1 MTLRRA
7 LAAVA
12 ASSLLVLAFPPRGA
26 AAPAQFT
33 LQGLGGDVLE
43 SRSLAHG
50 VTIVVIWASWSPR
63 CRDLGERV
71 NPLVERW
78 AAKARVVT
86 VNFQEDREAAASFAR
101 QQALEVPVYLD
112 ADGEF
117 AKGYGVTNLPGLL
130 VLKDGQPVYSGRFTQ
145 ESDQVLAESIP

>member
-12 ASSLLVLAFPPRGA
+12 AFGLLALAAPQCA
-26 AAPAQFT
+26 TAAPAQFA

-43 SRSLAHG
+43 SRSVAHG

-71 NPLVERW
+71 NPLAERW

-86 VNFQEDREAAASFAR
+86 VNFQEARATAVSFAS
-101 QQALEVPVYLD
+101 QQELAVPVYLD
-112 ADGEF
+112 SDGEF
-117 AKGYGVTNLPGLL
+117 AKGFGVTNLPGLL
-130 VLKDGQPVYSGRFTQ
+130 VLRDGQPVYSGRFTQ

>member
-7 LAAVA
+7 LVDIAAYC
-12 ASSLLVLAFPPRGA
+12 LLALALPRCGA
-26 AAPAQFT
+26 AAPAQFS

-43 SRSLAHG
+43 SRSVAHG

-71 NPLVERW
+71 NPLAEKW
-78 AAKARVVT
+78 ASKARVVT
-86 VNFQEDREAAASFAR
+86 VNFQEERDAAASFAAR
-101 QQALEVPVYLD
+101 QALVVPVYLD
-112 ADGEF
+112 SDGEF

-130 VLKDGQPVYSGRFTQ
+130 VLRDGQPIYSGRFTP